1 VEPSLERAGGAD
13 SSLRLTRSDGIAVL
27 EMAHG
32 RANAFDLAFLR
43 ALRAGVRDAAGSARA
58 IVLTASGSI
67 FGAGVDL
74 RRIQELDR
82 AGMSEFLRELSD
94 MFAELFAAPLP
105 VVAAVNGHAIAGGA
119 ILAFACDHRILARDA
134 GSIGVPELRV
144 GVPFPI
150 VPLEIVR
157 YALGHDRAQRAVLGG
172 LMVGAEDAVAAG
184 MADEVVDRD
193 RLRDRGL
200 EVAAAMSSGP
210 AASYARAKADLR
222 RPVIE
227 RWTRERP
234 AHDAQTLDGWD
245 APESR
250 AAIRDY
256 VARTLRRQ

>member
-1 VEPSLERAGGAD
+1 MIEWAEV
-13 SSLRLTRSDGIAVL
+13 DGIAVL
-27 EMAHG
+27 TLARPPVNALDAELCTAVAEGLRGPRAEGVRAVVLTGAG
-32 RANAFDLAFLR
+32 RAF
-43 ALRAGVRDAAGSARA
+43 S
-58 IVLTASGSI
+58 
-67 FGAGVDL
+67 AGVDL
-74 RRIQELDR
+74 RSVVDGGAEYPRRLLP
-82 AGMSEFLRELSD
+82 ALTD
-94 MFAELFAAPLP
+94 MFRTAFTLP
-105 VVAAVNGHAIAGGA
+105 VPLVAAVNGHAIAGGA

-172 LMVGAEDAVAAG
+172 LMVGAEDAVTAG

-193 RLRDRGL
+193 RLRDRAL
-200 EVAAAMSSGP
+200 EVASVMSSGP

-256 VARTLRRQ
+256 VARTLRRT